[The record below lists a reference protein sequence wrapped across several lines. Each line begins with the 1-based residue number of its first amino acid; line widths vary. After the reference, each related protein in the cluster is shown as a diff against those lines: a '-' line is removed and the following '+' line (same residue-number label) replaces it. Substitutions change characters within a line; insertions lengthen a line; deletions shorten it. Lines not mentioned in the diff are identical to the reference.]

1 MEDVGA
7 ADHRGHQRPEDH
19 RAERDVDE
27 KIAGARTGLHA
38 AEERP
43 EAEDV
48 DHGRGEQPQDAE
60 ARSEEHTSELQSLM
74 RTSSAVFCLKKKT
87 KRDTNTRH
95 RKRTKTYTIIR
106 L

>member
-60 ARSEEHTSELQSLM
+60 ARFARATDDVEPARPWPELGMAETFPCLAPA
-74 RTSSAVFCLKKKT
+74 SAE
-87 KRDTNTRH
+87 RMSTRMNS
-95 RKRTKTYTIIR
+95 RP
-106 L
+106 

>member
-38 AEERP
+38 AAERP

-48 DHGRGEQPQDAE
+48 DPGRGEQPPDAE
-60 ARSEEHTSELQSLM
+60 ARLPRAHAAAEPPRPSPNIGTAQTFPTLAPARPRRPLTARASPP
-74 RTSSAVFCLKKKT
+74 
-87 KRDTNTRH
+87 
-95 RKRTKTYTIIR
+95 
-106 L
+106 